1 MVRSVVS
8 IVVCAVS
15 LGFAGTA
22 RSAVKLP
29 ALISEGMVL
38 QQKVPVRIWGSA
50 DEGEK
55 VSVSFRG
62 QTAETVAK
70 DGRWSVVLRPLEP
83 GGPFTLTITGT
94 NTIEL
99 KDVLVGDVWVCSGQS
114 NMEFHLSDSFDAKK
128 DINAV
133 ADPNLRMF
141 TAARHV
147 AEYPENDV
155 AGGKW
160 ESASSA
166 TRGGFSAVGFY
177 FGRALRE
184 DRKVPIGL
192 IHTSWGGT
200 PAEAWTGRSALHEWG
215 MPFTAFKGS
224 TVDAKTKEDYLRRL
238 TAWRAAG
245 EPQGRF
251 DDPGIAETAKSWAL
265 AQTDTRDW
273 HTMNLPQK
281 WESAGPE
288 MEIDGGVWFRK
299 EVDIPA
305 AWAGKELELRLGA
318 IDDFDTTYFNGVK
331 VGATGIETPNFWQA
345 PRRYVVPGTLAKAG
359 KAVIAVRAWDHGGEG
374 GLTGPAEKMS
384 LAPRVDSSSTSS
396 QQDKAISLA
405 GPWKYQI
412 EVKRLARP
420 VEPGADPNA
429 PSVLY
434 NGMIA
439 PLLPYAIKG
448 ATWYQGESNSG
459 RAAQYRSLLSTMIR
473 NWRDGWGIGDFPFLI
488 VQLAPYM
495 ARSAEPEES
504 GWAALR
510 EAQWQVTQVVPNAGL
525 AVITDVGEENDIHPK
540 KKQPVGER
548 LAIAARKLAYGEA
561 ITSSGPSLKG
571 VKLGDGKA
579 IVSFDNVGKGLEARG
594 DALTGFALAGAD
606 KKFYFADATIAGTTV
621 VVSSPKVPA
630 PAYVRFGWA
639 NFPVVNLFNKDG
651 LPAVPFRTDPA
662 DR

>member
-1 MVRSVVS
+1 MARLVVS
-8 IVVCAVS
+8 IALAFFVS
-15 LGFAGTA
+15 FGVPGAA
-22 RSAVKLP
+22 RAAVKLP
-29 ALISEGMVL
+29 AVISEGMVL
-38 QQKVPVRIWGSA
+38 QQKVVVRIWGTA

-55 VSVSFRG
+55 VIVSFRG
-62 QTAETVAK
+62 QSAQAIAK
-70 DGRWSVVLRPLEP
+70 DGRWSVMLRPLEP
-83 GGPFTLTITGT
+83 GGPFPLTVSAS

-99 KDVLVGDVWVCSGQS
+99 KDVLVGDVWICSGQS
-114 NMEFHLSDSFDAKK
+114 NMEFHLNDSFDAKK

-141 TAARHV
+141 TVARHV
-147 AEYPENDV
+147 AEYPESDV

-200 PAEAWTGRSALHEWG
+200 PAEAWTSRSALQEWG
-215 MPFTAFKGS
+215 MPFTAFKRS
-224 TVDAKTKEDYLRRL
+224 AIDAKTREDYQRRL
-238 TAWRAAG
+238 AAWRAAG
-245 EPQGRF
+245 EPQGHF
-251 DDPGIAETAKSWAL
+251 EDPGVAEMAKSWAL
-265 AQTDTRDW
+265 PQTDTRDW
-273 HTMNLPQK
+273 RAMNLPQK

-299 EVDIPA
+299 EIDIPA
-305 AWAGKELELRLGA
+305 GWVGKDLDLRLGA

-331 VGATGIETPNFWQA
+331 VGATGAETPNFWQA
-345 PRRYVVPGTLAKAG
+345 PRRYVVPGASVKAG
-359 KAVIAVRAWDHGGEG
+359 RAVIAVRAWDHGGEG

-384 LAPRVDSSSTSS
+384 LALRGETSAA
-396 QQDKAISLA
+396 DKSILLA
-405 GPWKYQI
+405 GEWKYQI

-434 NGMIA
+434 NGMIS

-459 RAAQYRSLLSTMIR
+459 RAGQYRSLLSTMIR
-473 NWRDGWGIGDFPFLI
+473 NWRDGWGVGDFPFLI

-495 ARSAEPEES
+495 AKSAEPEES

-510 EAQWQVTQVVPNAGL
+510 EAQWQVTQVVPNAAL

-548 LAIAARKLAYGEA
+548 LAIAARKIAYGENVVG
-561 ITSSGPSLKG
+561 SGPSLKS
-571 VKLGDGKA
+571 VKIADGKA
-579 IVSFDNVGKGLEARG
+579 IVSLDNVGKGLEARG
-594 DALTGFALAGAD
+594 DKLTGFALASAD
-606 KKFYFADATIAGTTV
+606 KKFYFADATIAGATV

-639 NFPVVNLFNKDG
+639 NFPEVNLFNKDG
-651 LPAVPFRTDPA
+651 LPAVPFRTDDA

>member
-1 MVRSVVS
+1 MVRPIASKVLAAAATLAFFS
-8 IVVCAVS
+8 
-15 LGFAGTA
+15 GTA
-22 RSAVKLP
+22 RAAIKLP
-29 ALISEGMVL
+29 GVISEGMVL
-38 QQKVPVRIWGSA
+38 QQKVPVRIWGNA

-55 VSVSFRG
+55 VAVSFRN

-70 DGRWSVVLRPLEP
+70 DGRWSVTLKPLDP
-83 GGPFTLTITGT
+83 GGPFTLTVSGT

-133 ADPNLRMF
+133 ADPGLRMF
-141 TAARHV
+141 TVVRHV
-147 AEYPENDV
+147 AEYPEADV

-200 PAEAWTGRSALHEWG
+200 PAEAWTSRTALSDWG
-215 MPFTAFKGS
+215 MPFTAFKSS
-224 TVDAKTKEDYLRRL
+224 TVDAKTKEDYQKRL
-238 TAWRAAG
+238 AAWRAAG

-251 DDPGIAETAKSWAL
+251 DDPGMSETAKSWAL
-265 AQTDTRDW
+265 PQTDTHDW
-273 HTMNLPQK
+273 RAMSLPQK

-299 EVDIPA
+299 EVEVPA
-305 AWAGKELELRLGA
+305 AWAGKDLDLRLGA

-331 VGATGIETPNFWQA
+331 VGATGAETPNFWQA
-345 PRRYVVPGTLAKAG
+345 PRHYVVPGALVKAG
-359 KAVIAVRAWDHGGEG
+359 KSVIAVRAWDHGGEG

-384 LAPRVDSSSTSS
+384 LGASGAA
-396 QQDKAISLA
+396 DKSISLA
-405 GPWKYQI
+405 GEWKYQI
-412 EVKRLARP
+412 EIKRLARP

-473 NWRDGWGIGDFPFLI
+473 NWRDGWGVGDFPFFI

-495 ARSAEPEES
+495 AKSAEPEES

-510 EAQWQVTQVVPNAGL
+510 EAQWQVTQVVPNVGL

-548 LAIAARKLAYGEA
+548 LAAAARKIAYGENVA
-561 ITSSGPSLKG
+561 GSGPSLKS

-579 IVSFDNVGKGLEARG
+579 IVSFDNVDKGLDVRG
-594 DALTGFALAGAD
+594 DKLTGFALAGAD
-606 KKFYFADATIAGTTV
+606 RKFYFADATVSGATV
-621 VVSSPKVPA
+621 VISSPKVA
-630 PAYVRFGWA
+630 SPAYVRFGWA

-651 LPAVPFRTDPA
+651 LPAVPFRTDAA